1 MNLDPAAILALIS
14 AQVGQIA
21 QLQMQLQEASA
32 RYDSAQAEHER
43 QIAALTTQIEDR
55 HLVAPVETAV

>member
-21 QLQMQLQEASA
+21 QLQHQLQEASA
-32 RYDSAQAEHER
+32 EHQR
-43 QIAALTTQIEDR
+43 QIAALTED
-55 HLVAPVETAV
+55 AAKG